1 MAQDSQGTPERVCSL
16 SGTREAINRAK
27 ELIMNIVHQRGR
39 SEGLGGLDLGPGLG
53 QGNYQGRQKSIN
65 ICPACACSPG
75 GCPPTH
81 TYTHTP
87 SHVTFLFVT
96 NVFYFKNIVSA

>member
-53 QGNYQGRQKSIN
+53 QGNYQGRRVIIN
-65 ICPACACSPG
+65 PDV
-75 GCPPTH
+75 
-81 TYTHTP
+81 
-87 SHVTFLFVT
+87 HVNFIFMCR
-96 NVFYFKNIVSA
+96 